1 MPRAWALKMG
11 IKIDK
16 IKWIDID
23 KGDVDHP
30 VHRSRFVAKEF
41 NNGDEEGLF
50 AATPPLEAL
59 RVLVSDAATT
69 HYGIGDKEI
78 MVADVA
84 RAFFEA
90 PMQRKLAVE
99 LPEEDLEGEEG
110 RGGTVGLLNMSLY
123 GTRDA
128 AANFQREVRKVMT
141 AAGFTQGKYSPCTF
155 WHEKLGIKVLVHG
168 DDFVNAGSREALDWF
183 QKILEDRFEM
193 KHFRMGLREGC
204 IREGRI
210 LNRVI
215 RVNENGWEI
224 EADQRHVD
232 LLIRGLSLEQAKGV
246 NTPGEDEKPWEQ
258 EEGEEKHPD
267 RSDREY
273 RSLAARVNYLSLDRV
288 DLQFACKEICRGM
301 ADPRK
306 RHWRKLRRL
315 GRYLKQYPRGVIQ
328 YSWQEGEEDLRVYT
342 DSDWAGCRRTARSTS
357 GGVMM
362 RGTHFLR
369 SWSTTQKNITLTSGE
384 AELVALVK

>member
-1 MPRAWALKMG
+1 
-11 IKIDK
+11 
-16 IKWIDID
+16 
-23 KGDVDHP
+23 
-30 VHRSRFVAKEF
+30 
-41 NNGDEEGLF
+41 
-50 AATPPLEAL
+50 
-59 RVLVSDAATT
+59 
-69 HYGIGDKEI
+69 
-78 MVADVA
+78 
-84 RAFFEA
+84 
-90 PMQRKLAVE
+90 
-99 LPEEDLEGEEG
+99 
-110 RGGTVGLLNMSLY
+110 
-123 GTRDA
+123 
-128 AANFQREVRKVMT
+128 
-141 AAGFTQGKYSPCTF
+141 
-155 WHEKLGIKVLVHG
+155 
-168 DDFVNAGSREALDWF
+168 
-183 QKILEDRFEM
+183 M

-369 SWSTTQKNITLTSGE
+369 SWSTTQKNITLSSGE
-384 AELVALVK
+384 AELVALVKASSEAIGVCQLMADWGVDVKGQILVDSSAAIGAVRRKGNGRLRHVRVGLLRVQEIEDEGVLEYKKVAGQGNPSDICTKNVNAKTSDRHMEFAHVARESGRAKHGLTM